1 MKDRILRIRNTVS
14 ILNACIAEEARL
26 KEKYF
31 SAKNFTDS
39 MNSQSLY
46 ERNANLLESYRAQLV
61 EAQEAVRAT
70 KNHLDAEFAE
80 LSEATSPAN

>member
-14 ILNACIAEEARL
+14 ILNACIAEEARR
-26 KEKYF
+26 KEQYF

-46 ERNANLLESYRAQLV
+46 ERNADLLESYRTQLV
-61 EAQEAVRAT
+61 EAQEAVRII
-70 KNHLDAEFAE
+70 KGQLDTEFAE